1 VWERRGAERMP
12 GRNPTKHK
20 EDVRGTFL
28 SLSRDFKAK
37 ICKDSRNS
45 RESAGVLLSQVGT
58 SLEMNEGRWSPYR
71 ETTLSRAVLKDSPI

>member
-1 VWERRGAERMP
+1 MP